1 MQIDFHHTATY
12 VTARSAGFG
21 HRKADTVA
29 YAAQYVDDAIN
40 SGSIRFHNGA
50 MYTHISSAHKMLDYR
65 NFEKLANHH
74 VWIPFHFLPGNGGK
88 KSGENPAGK
97 FIDKIICRPG
107 SHIVRDMVRACIEA
121 RHKRY
126 GLHRLGVTLHVLADS
141 WAHQGFAGVN
151 SYVNDVRALD
161 EATASGSEFMTRMEQ
176 FFGTPFN
183 KAASSFVGDVMP
195 LGHGAAL
202 SYPDL
207 PFLKWTYHDHTGKR
221 VVRNNPDAFLSAAEA
236 MCKAMQRFRSGDPDM
251 DAPGLTHDM
260 RSKLLSLFQN
270 NRDEDKTVRHLKW
283 LTQIQKGSFGFPP
296 VKLSYRARGV
306 NSWKYIALGTR
317 KLWDKKP
324 DLFQYDPSF
333 LDSDWKLFHD
343 ALLAH
348 RFSIIHDILPRYGI
362 CAA

>member
-12 VTARSAGFG
+12 VTARYAGFG
-21 HRKADTVA
+21 HRQADTVA

-40 SGSIRFHNGA
+40 SGTLRFHNGA

-88 KSGENPAGK
+88 KAGENPAGK

-107 SHIVRDMVRACIEA
+107 SPIARDMVRACIKT
-121 RHKRY
+121 RNKRY
-126 GLHRLGVTLHVLADS
+126 GLHRLGITLHVLADS

-151 SYVNDVRALD
+151 SHVNDVRDLD
-161 EATASGSEFMTRMEQ
+161 DANSSGPAFITRMEQ
-176 FFGTPFN
+176 FFGTSFN

-202 SYPDL
+202 SCPDL
-207 PFLKWTYHDHTGKR
+207 PFLRWTYHDHTGR
-221 VVRNNPDAFLSAAEA
+221 LVVRDNSVEFVSAAEA
-236 MCKAMQRFRSGDPDM
+236 MCKAMQCFISGDADM
-251 DAPGLTHDM
+251 DAPGLTHDT
-260 RSKLLSLFQN
+260 RSKLLALFQN
-270 NRDEDKTVRHLKW
+270 NRAEDKTHRHREWIK
-283 LTQIQKGSFGFPP
+283 QIQKGYFEFPP
-296 VKLSYRARGV
+296 VKLSYRARGAG
-306 NSWKYIALGTR
+306 SWKTIALGTR

-348 RFSIIHDILPRYGI
+348 RFSIIRDILPRYGI

>member
-29 YAAQYVDDAIN
+29 YPAQYVDDAIN
-40 SGSIRFHNGA
+40 TGSIRFHNGA
-50 MYTHISSAHKMLDYR
+50 MYTHIHSAHKMLDYR

-88 KSGENPAGK
+88 KPGENPEGK

-107 SHIVRDMVRACIEA
+107 SHIVRDMVRACVET
-121 RHKRY
+121 RNKRY

-161 EATASGSEFMTRMEQ
+161 EATASGTEFMTRMEQ
-176 FFGTPFN
+176 FFGTSFN

-221 VVRNNPDAFLSAAEA
+221 VVRNNPDAFLSAADA

-251 DAPGLTHDM
+251 DAPGLTHNI
-260 RSKLLSLFQN
+260 RNKLLSLFQN
-270 NRDEDKTVRHLKW
+270 NRDEDKTVRHLEW
-283 LTQIQKGSFGFPP
+283 LRQIQKGRFGFPP

-306 NSWKYIALGTR
+306 GSWKYTALGTR
-317 KLWDKKP
+317 KLWDKKT